1 MNWLLCRSESPV
13 WIIWTESSVWIIWTE
28 SSVWIIWTES
38 SVWIIVGLN
47 HLNRVVGLNHLNR
60 VVGLNHCRFES
71 FEPSR
76 RFESLTETSLF
87 ALLFTLS
94 KCLKCRV
101 IVTCS
106 LNCRLWCLIL
116 NELRFVTVVLSL
128 IAVDRTSFKQ
138 IKWINRWIILKIKTN
153 NLIVQFALKFT
164 VELLDW
170 HDFFKCINLMDCR
183 IIRGGGGGVLAV

>member
-47 HLNRVVGLNHLNR
+47 HLNRVVGLNHLSRVVGLNHLNR
-60 VVGLNHCRFES
+60 VVGLNHLNRVVGLNHWLRQAS
-71 FEPSR
+71 
-76 RFESLTETSLF
+76 F

-153 NLIVQFALKFT
+153 NLIVQFALPN
-164 VELLDW
+164 LQLNCLIDMI
-170 HDFFKCINLMDCR
+170 FF
-183 IIRGGGGGVLAV
+183 